1 MTLRRLQSALG
12 AIAMSLTVASTAS
25 AEESA
30 RYGIDPGAKMLLIS
44 HAASPNQL
52 LQETG
57 SSTGLRAPETFG
69 TKRRFIR
76 GASEVVAVNLIM
88 NAFGRFFMKEGK
100 EGFRV
105 TGESIKDNLQAGMN
119 WDDNTFS
126 ANNFR
131 HPYQG
136 GLYFNG
142 GRANGYDFWESSMFS
157 FGGSWL
163 WEYMGEKHNPS
174 FNDFL
179 NTGVGG
185 MILGE
190 ITFRLATLI
199 TDNTATGSG
208 RAWRELGG
216 FIINP
221 VRGFNRLVTGEASTV
236 HANPADHIPGN
247 WRGDVRF
254 GMRNL
259 GDEHLFDGN
268 EAKVFAAIDGTYG
281 DPFATNE
288 DPFDHFDVGMQLNF
302 NNKPHGIGR
311 IEVQANLIGT
321 EVAHNDRSQHVLAAY
336 QHFDYLDNE
345 AYTFG
350 GQSFGA
356 NFISRFAVGRDV
368 VARTTLGVN
377 GILLGATKVDY
388 FDISGREYDYGPGAG
403 VKIVAV
409 LARNGR
415 DIVTLAHDSYA
426 IHSVNGG
433 ATNSWDSF
441 TRAKLDVPFRT
452 YFGLGVEYV
461 LYHSERDYPDRPS
474 TSTRS
479 PELRVALAWSIR

>member
-1 MTLRRLQSALG
+1 MGLFVVLLFAG
-12 AIAMSLTVASTAS
+12 ATVPAWAT
-25 AEESA
+25 
-30 RYGIDPGAKMLLIS
+30 DPVHPVVDPAAKFLLIQ
-44 HAASPNQL
+44 HETAP
-52 LQETG
+52 LQTAPEPGG
-57 SSTGLRAPETFG
+57 STELRAPESFG
-69 TKRRFIR
+69 TKRRFLR
-76 GASEVVAVNLIM
+76 GAGEVVAVNLIM
-88 NAFGRFFMKEGK
+88 NAYGRFLMKEGK
-100 EGFRV
+100 EGFKV
-105 TGESIKDNLQAGMN
+105 TGESIKENLYAGMN

-142 GRANGYDFWESSMFS
+142 GRANGYDFWESSLFS

-174 FNDFL
+174 FNDFV

-190 ITFRLATLI
+190 VTYRLSSLVI
-199 TDNTATGSG
+199 DNTATGSS

-216 FIINP
+216 FFLNP

-236 HANPADHIPGN
+236 HANPADRIPGI
-247 WRGDVRF
+247 WKGDFRF
-254 GMRNL
+254 GMRTL
-259 GDEHLFDGN
+259 GEEHLFEGQN
-268 EAKVFAAIDGTYG
+268 AKVFVAIDGTYG
-281 DPFATNE
+281 DPFSTIE

-302 NNKPHGIGR
+302 DDTPHGIGR
-311 IEVQANLIGT
+311 IEAQGNLFGS
-321 EVAHNDRSQHVLAAY
+321 ELAHNERSQHVLAAY
-336 QHFDYLDNE
+336 QHFDYLDNA

-356 NFISRFAVGRDV
+356 SLFSRFGVGREV
-368 VARTTLGVN
+368 VARTELAVN

-403 VKIVAV
+403 VKILAV

-433 ATNSWDSF
+433 AVNSWDSF
-441 TRAKLDVPFRT
+441 TRARVNVPFRN
-452 YFGLGVEYV
+452 FFAVDVEYV
-461 LYHSERDYPDRPS
+461 LYHSERDYPDLPS
-474 TSTRS
+474 VSHS
-479 PELRVALAWSIR
+479 NPELRLALAWSLR